1 VSVFEQQVAER
12 PLIRGLTVYRPRL
25 SRRLKRLEK
34 QLDLPPDERHVCE
47 AELSVSEKRHLK
59 AERLDSHARSH
70 RRSTVGLVDDDE
82 VVPKF
87 DRMTVKTLWQGRDDE
102 VGVEQWV
109 LEWWEDQGYK
119 G

>member
-1 VSVFEQQVAER
+1 VTAIDILTSGH
-12 PLIRGLTVYRPRL
+12 PLVYRPRL

-34 QLDLPPDERHVCE
+34 QLDLPLDERHVCE

-59 AERLDSHARSH
+59 AERVESQSRTK
-70 RRSTVGLVDDDE
+70 RRMTAHLVDDDE
-82 VVPKF
+82 AVPTF
-87 DRMTVKTLWQGRDDE
+87 DQMGAKTLWQGRDEE

-109 LEWWEDQGYK
+109 LEWWQDQGYK

>member
-1 VSVFEQQVAER
+1 MVVVYD
-12 PLIRGLTVYRPRL
+12 LIIEYSLVYRPRL

-34 QLDLPPDERHVCE
+34 QLDLPLDERHVCE

-59 AERLDSHARSH
+59 AERVESQSRAH
-70 RRSTVGLVDDDE
+70 RRVTAGLVDEDE
-82 VVPKF
+82 AVPTF
-87 DRMTVKTLWQGRDDE
+87 DRMGAKTLWQGRDEE

-109 LEWWEDQGYK
+109 LEWWEDRGYK

>member
-1 VSVFEQQVAER
+1 MTAIDILTSGH
-12 PLIRGLTVYRPRL
+12 PLVYRPRL

-34 QLDLPPDERHVCE
+34 QLDLPLDERHVCE

-59 AERLDSHARSH
+59 AERVESQSRTKQRMTAD
-70 RRSTVGLVDDDE
+70 LVDDDE
-82 VVPKF
+82 AVPTF
-87 DRMTVKTLWQGRDDE
+87 DRMGAKTLWQGRDEE

-109 LEWWEDQGYK
+109 LEWWQDQGYK